1 MERQYCKFAGGRY
14 GQKMERNYKVFIVE
28 DDEQTAVLLKEYL
41 TKYQYDVVL
50 CENFSNVLEECKSA
64 APHIIIMDINLPAF
78 DVFLGVK
85 KSVCGL
91 IVLCYFFDEGYRYGL
106 GLYNGKRWR

>member
-64 APHIIIMDINLPAF
+64 APHIISLF
-78 DVFLGVK
+78 GCK
-85 KSVCGL
+85 KIRMWSNCPML
-91 IVLCYFFDEGYRYGL
+91 FF
-106 GLYNGKRWR
+106 